1 MAFGLI
7 NRLFRDDDVRTAR
20 MFGPIVE
27 QINALESEIRV
38 FSDQEL
44 VGQTEKFRQ
53 RLAAGEHL
61 NDLMVEAFAT
71 VREAVRRHTDERQFD
86 VQLMG
91 GAVLH
96 GGDVAEMRTGEGK
109 TSVAILAA
117 YLNAL
122 SGHGVHIITV
132 NDYLA

>member
-44 VGQTEKFRQ
+44 VGQTEEFRQ
-53 RLAAGEHL
+53 RLAA
-61 NDLMVEAFAT
+61 
-71 VREAVRRHTDERQFD
+71 
-86 VQLMG
+86 
-91 GAVLH
+91 
-96 GGDVAEMRTGEGK
+96 
-109 TSVAILAA
+109 AA
-117 YLNAL
+117 LPA
-122 SGHGVHIITV
+122 
-132 NDYLA
+132 

>member
-91 GAVLH
+91 GIILH
-96 GGDVAEMRTGEGK
+96 RGQIAEMKTGEGK
-109 TSVAILAA
+109 TLVATLPI

-122 SGHGVHIITV
+122 KKKGVHLVTV
-132 NDYLA
+132 ND